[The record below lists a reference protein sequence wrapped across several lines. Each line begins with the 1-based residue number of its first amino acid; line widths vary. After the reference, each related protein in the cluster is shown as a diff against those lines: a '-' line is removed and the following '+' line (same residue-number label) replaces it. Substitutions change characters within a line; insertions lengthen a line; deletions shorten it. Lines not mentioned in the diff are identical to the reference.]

1 MHGLCKVGLR
11 SCVSHGY
18 PLVCCGCSVESVEED
33 VVGTLAT
40 SITTPSWALDRLD
53 QTGLP
58 LDGQY
63 SFNAGSAGTGVDVY
77 IVDSGKCR
85 GLAAYS
91 SLA

>member
-1 MHGLCKVGLR
+1 MWYVR
-11 SCVSHGY
+11 SLVLLSSLSRGY
-18 PLVCCGCSVESVEED
+18 LLVCCGCSVESVEED

-40 SITTPSWALDRLD
+40 TITTPSWALDRLD

-85 GLAAYS
+85 GLVTDG
-91 SLA
+91 